1 MNTESL
7 QIATENVRIEV
18 PKNIYAGNSSCY
30 RLVRTCILYFFLFQ
44 TICLSNLSAPQGGTR
59 NAVTFWDVFF
69 YVIRGGWKMVF
80 CCSDDIVI
88 NGFLRRP
95 LHRNQKML
103 NCQECF
109 F

>member
-30 RLVRTCILYFFLFQ
+30 RLVRTCILYFFLFP

-59 NAVTFWDVFF
+59 KTVTFWAVFF
-69 YVIRGGWKMVF
+69 YVIRGGWKTVHV
-80 CCSDDIVI
+80 SGEWSLKAWPEITATE
-88 NGFLRRP
+88 
-95 LHRNQKML
+95 K
-103 NCQECF
+103 
-109 F
+109 